1 MKKSELYKYPRNILV
16 PVILFIIGMLFV
28 FIVYK
33 LNSVNF
39 NETPD
44 IKSPVKMAI
53 NTKANFN
60 VETIVKIGDPEKVN
74 KELNFSGNSLIN
86 LDLSNGEI
94 FIEELNLQTQSTDL
108 PEIDIKKSLINIT
121 LNSSYPSTGN
131 VDLKSGN
138 MDISLDLIINNKSES
153 GSEENQK
160 NIKMTIPLSGSIDR
174 DSGIIKLS
182 GEATIPPRKNN
193 LPLPVSIQVVA
204 TTNPETN
211 PKNGNAKDN

>member
-160 NIKMTIPLSGSIDR
+160 NI
-174 DSGIIKLS
+174 
-182 GEATIPPRKNN
+182 
-193 LPLPVSIQVVA
+193 
-204 TTNPETN
+204 
-211 PKNGNAKDN
+211 